1 MLVGAFTV
9 GGLSNCSQSESSIAV
24 SLAVSSTL
32 LPSLRARCISCRL
45 AGVRRGLHELPR
57 FLDHPRGDPSWH
69 PLGLVLLAFPENR
82 AAVLVAQPAD
92 QLPAEALAIR
102 LDDIAGGG
110 HSHPQPPTSGEVQRL
125 GRGRKKKLGAV
136 HAVIVIAPVAWK
148 LMVALTVSSI
158 AAVIATLVGNAVQET
173 CPSPKSSV
181 AVAVP
186 PSKASPVTVA

>member
-57 FLDHPRGDPSWH
+57 FLHHAGGDPSWH
-69 PLGLVLLAFPENR
+69 PLGLVFLAFPKDR
-82 AAVLVAQPAD
+82 ASVLVAQPAD
-92 QLPAEALAIR
+92 QLPAEALAVR
-102 LDDIAGGG
+102 LDDIACGG
-110 HSHPQPPTSGEVQRL
+110 HSHPQPPTSREVQRL

-136 HAVIVIAPVAWK
+136 HAVIVMTPVAWK
-148 LMVALTVSSI
+148 LIVALTVSSI

-186 PSKASPVTVA
+186 PARASPVTVA

>member
-57 FLDHPRGDPSWH
+57 FLHHAGGDPSWH
-69 PLGLVLLAFPENR
+69 PLGLVLLAFPEHR
-82 AAVLVAQPAD
+82 ASVLVAQPAD
-92 QLPAEALAIR
+92 QLPADALAIR
-102 LDDIAGGG
+102 LDDIACGG
-110 HSHPQPPTSGEVQRL
+110 HSHPQPPTSREVQRL

-136 HAVIVIAPVAWK
+136 HAVIVMTPVAWK
-148 LMVALTVSSI
+148 LIVALTVSSI

-186 PSKASPVTVA
+186 PSRASPVTVA

>member
-57 FLDHPRGDPSWH
+57 FLHHAGGDPSWH
-69 PLGLVLLAFPENR
+69 PLGLVLLAFPEHR

-102 LDDIAGGG
+102 LDDIACGG

-148 LMVALTVSSI
+148 LIVALTVSSI
-158 AAVIATLVGNAVQET
+158 AAVIATLVGNAVQ
-173 CPSPKSSV
+173 
-181 AVAVP
+181 
-186 PSKASPVTVA
+186 VT

>member
-1 MLVGAFTV
+1 M
-9 GGLSNCSQSESSIAV
+9 
-24 SLAVSSTL
+24 
-32 LPSLRARCISCRL
+32 
-45 AGVRRGLHELPR
+45 HELPR
-57 FLDHPRGDPSWH
+57 FLHHAGGDPRRH
-69 PLGLVLLAFPENR
+69 ALGLVLFAFPEDW

-102 LDDIAGGG
+102 LDDIACGR

-136 HAVIVIAPVAWK
+136 HAVIEMAPVAWK
-148 LMVALTVSSI
+148 LIVALTVSSI
-158 AAVIATLVGNAVQET
+158 VAVIATLVGNAVQET

-186 PSKASPVTVA
+186 PSRASPVTVA

>member
-9 GGLSNCSQSESSIAV
+9 CGLSNCSQSESSIAV

-57 FLDHPRGDPSWH
+57 LLHHTGGNPRWH
-69 PLGLVLLAFPENR
+69 PLGLVLLVLTKHR
-82 AAVLVAQPAD
+82 AAVLVAEPPHE
-92 QLPAEALAIR
+92 LPAEALAVR
-102 LDDIAGGG
+102 LDDIASSG

-136 HAVIVIAPVAWK
+136 HAVIEIAPVAWK
-148 LMVALTVSSI
+148 LIVALTVSSM
-158 AAVIATLVGNAVQET
+158 AALIATLVGNAVQET

-186 PSKASPVTVA
+186 PSRASPVTVA

>member
-57 FLDHPRGDPSWH
+57 FLHHAGGDPSWH
-69 PLGLVLLAFPENR
+69 PLGLVLLAFPEHR

-102 LDDIAGGG
+102 LDDIACGG

-136 HAVIVIAPVAWK
+136 HAVIVMAPVAWK
-148 LMVALTVSSI
+148 LIVALTVSSI

-186 PSKASPVTVA
+186 PSRASPVTVA